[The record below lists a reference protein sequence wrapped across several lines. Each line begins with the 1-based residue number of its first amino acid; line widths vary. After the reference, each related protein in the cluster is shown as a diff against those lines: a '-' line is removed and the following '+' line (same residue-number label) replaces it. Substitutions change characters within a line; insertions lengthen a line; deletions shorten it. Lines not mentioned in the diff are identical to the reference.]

1 VVLGGPGDD
10 TLAGGF
16 DDDLING
23 GPGDDF
29 LAGELPPGSEP
40 PPVVPPP
47 SGDDRCMG
55 ASGVDTAFECDRTTG
70 VEIQA

>member
-1 VVLGGPGDD
+1 VVLERPGDD

-40 PPVVPPP
+40 PPWRRHP
-47 SGDDRCMG
+47 SGNDRCMG
-55 ASGVDTAFECDRTTG
+55 ASGVDTAFECDRTTE
-70 VEIQA
+70 VEIQP